1 MTTNIDMPYSPV
13 TFGFLQR
20 YIDSGARSLAEFSEM
35 GRERVDADWR
45 RKTAVIERE
54 GRLAA
59 RLEGIPLPD
68 DASLFARAKERFYRI
83 YDSLMWGN

>member
-20 YIDSGARSLAEFSEM
+20 YADSGARSLVEFSEM
-35 GRERVDADWR
+35 EMARVDADWR

-68 DASLFARAKERFYRI
+68 DASLFVRAKEGLHRI
-83 YDSLMWGN
+83 YDSLMGN